1 MESMVKDSSFHFVRI
16 LSKLG
21 IEYGIGLGLAVAHP
35 TKQWPLSYCSLNS
48 NFTYIDCLND
58 ALDEIIHNPK
68 LHYQSNGIDF
78 SYPCKNRILSC
89 QIHFKKM
96 AIKYPV
102 DVTSR
107 IPTAQVIAVHYS
119 VFPDA
124 LFYHNRILDKVL
136 ECDNQNYLV
145 RCGPVQDIDAGEVV
159 LPIDLVARQV

>member
-1 MESMVKDSSFHFVRI
+1 
-16 LSKLG
+16 
-21 IEYGIGLGLAVAHP
+21 
-35 TKQWPLSYCSLNS
+35 
-48 NFTYIDCLND
+48 
-58 ALDEIIHNPK
+58 
-68 LHYQSNGIDF
+68 
-78 SYPCKNRILSC
+78 
-89 QIHFKKM
+89 M

-107 IPTAQVIAVHYS
+107 IPTAQVIAVYYC

-124 LFYHNRILDKVL
+124 LFYHNRILDEVL